1 MNTLERLD
9 KIISTQTS
17 YSRKEIKKLAR
28 MGDIQVNGGVC
39 KNSDTKINPNTDIV
53 TVCGEKISYQKY
65 VYYMLNKPKG
75 VLSASNDKN
84 AVTVVDILPQELKRK
99 NLFPAGRLDKDTT
112 GLLIITDDGDFAHRM
127 LSPSKKVYKHY
138 IATLDKELDDTVK
151 EKFEN
156 GIVLSDGTV
165 CQKAFFEKLEPKKAL
180 VKICEGKFHQVKKM
194 FLSCSYMVV
203 DLERVQ
209 IGELKLDSN
218 LHYGQARILSEKEK
232 QAVFSVKNDQI

>member
-1 MNTLERLD
+1 MADLQRLD
-9 KIISTQTS
+9 KIISTVTS

-28 MGDIQVNGGVC
+28 QGDIRVNGIVC
-39 KNSDTKINPNTDIV
+39 KTSDIKIDPQHDTIEVLGESIV
-53 TVCGEKISYQKY
+53 YSQY
-65 VYYMLNKPKG
+65 VYYMMNKPKG

-84 AVTVVDILPQELKRK
+84 AVTVVDILSDELKRK

-138 IATLDKELDDTVK
+138 IATLEKAVEDSYKER
-151 EKFEN
+151 FEN

-165 CQKAFFEKLEPKKAL
+165 CQKAFFEKLSTNRAL

-194 FLSCSYMVV
+194 FAACDNTVV
-203 DLERVQ
+203 ELQRVQ
-209 IGELKLDSN
+209 IGELKLDRD
-218 LHYGQARILSEKEK
+218 LEPGQARKLTQSEKEAIFCSK
-232 QAVFSVKNDQI
+232 MY

>member
-1 MNTLERLD
+1 MADLQRLD

-28 MGDIQVNGGVC
+28 QGDIRVNGIVC
-39 KNSDTKINPNTDIV
+39 KTSDLKVDPENDSITVLGERIV
-53 TVCGEKISYQKY
+53 YSRF
-65 VYYMLNKPKG
+65 VYYMMNKPKG

-84 AVTVVDILPQELKRK
+84 AVTVVDILSDELKRK

-138 IATLDKELDDTVK
+138 IATLESPIEDSYKER
-151 EKFEN
+151 FEN
-156 GIVLSDGTV
+156 GIVLHDGTV
-165 CQKAFFEKLEPKKAL
+165 CQKAFFEKLSSNRAL

-194 FLSCSYMVV
+194 FSAVDNTVV
-203 DLERVQ
+203 ELERVQ
-209 IGELKLDSN
+209 IGELELDRN
-218 LHYGQARILSEKEK
+218 LGLGQARELSEIEK
-232 QAVFSVKNDQI
+232 QAIFSSKMY